1 LKILLVL
8 KNMDNSKNVDIA
20 IIPPK
25 APSTNK
31 IEEQQEADPLFPVLS
46 G

>member
-8 KNMDNSKNVDIA
+8 KNIKHSKIVDKA

-25 APSTNK
+25 APSTK
-31 IEEQQEADPLFPVLS
+31 RIDEQHDPLNIEF
-46 G
+46 